1 MLLGHLLFAD
11 SYLKSLLVIYA
22 RFLIAFT
29 VFFLLLIGLKLT
41 LLKYILQ
48 CLMSFTSSVGKESRA
63 GRVAI
68 DQSQT
73 AATMT
78 ASSLAELAFALAVP
92 A

>member
-1 MLLGHLLFAD
+1 
-11 SYLKSLLVIYA
+11 
-22 RFLIAFT
+22 
-29 VFFLLLIGLKLT
+29 
-41 LLKYILQ
+41 
-48 CLMSFTSSVGKESRA
+48 MSFTSLAEKESRA